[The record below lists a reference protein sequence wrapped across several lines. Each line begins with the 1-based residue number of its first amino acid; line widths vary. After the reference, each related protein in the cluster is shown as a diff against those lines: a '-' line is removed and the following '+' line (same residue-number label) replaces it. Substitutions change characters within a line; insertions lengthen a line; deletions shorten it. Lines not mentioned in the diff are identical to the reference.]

1 MKTDKIIFWVSTSLI
16 SIMMIFAGFA
26 YLTSTMAKSG
36 FAHLG
41 FPDYFRIE
49 LGIAKFM
56 GAIALILPWTP
67 EKIKEFAYAGFA
79 ITFVSA
85 FIAHLSSGD
94 QLKVAIN
101 PVVALVVL
109 SISYLYYIRIRK
121 TSGIV

>member
-16 SIMMIFAGFA
+16 SIMMLFAGFA
-26 YLTSTMAKSG
+26 YLTSPMAKSG

-41 FPDYFRIE
+41 FPDYFRVE
-49 LGIAKFM
+49 LGIAKFL

-67 EKIKEFAYAGFA
+67 VKIKEFAYAGFA

-85 FIAHLSSGD
+85 FVAHLSSGD
-94 QLKVAIN
+94 QLKDAIN

-109 SISYLYYIRIRK
+109 SISYIYHLRIK
-121 TSGIV
+121 EVTGHV